1 MIGGNTMLMYRGTFK
16 KASGELREMKFVK
29 VKDLPPTFL
38 TNKIKTT
45 NNKPHALKE
54 GQELVWDLD
63 SNDFRIFNWSQVQG
77 QITELDFNF
86 DTWYNDHNTNN
97 QQ

>member
-1 MIGGNTMLMYRGTFK
+1 MLKAIGK
-16 KASGELREMKFVK
+16 KEGVIY
-29 VKDLPPTFL
+29 TL

-45 NNKPHALKE
+45 NNKQRALKE

-63 SNDFRIFNWSQVQG
+63 SNDFRIFNWLQVQG

-86 DTWYNDHNTNN
+86 DAWYNDHNTNN